1 MISFFEWLKLNEMA
15 LGHTFNPE
23 KSGYFSG
30 NDQKI
35 VGQMFPKIKSK
46 LKSFLKKLDFVT
58 IHMYFGIPPVMAF
71 GDSGEQFV
79 KKLRQYFFDGET
91 FYGNNLGI
99 KIPKSDIVF
108 VKQGTFADSLSPW
121 MILHTFAHAAID
133 SVIDGTF
140 INVDFGNFQRPALEK
155 AVWSAIAVNRKLK
168 NLGVGESLL
177 YIFFPMGSLRKSIKM
192 NKGEKVQKG
201 FELNDNELFRE
212 MFVYYLTK
220 GGKIPIPSD
229 YKEKLAGYGKSESEV
244 SEILASIQ
252 ELSDAF
258 KNILEA
264 CRGDVLT
271 DSRSY

>member
-220 GGKIPIPSD
+220 GGNIPIPSD
-229 YKEKLAGYGKSESEV
+229 YKEKLSPYKSESEV

>member
-1 MISFFEWLKLNEMA
+1 
-15 LGHTFNPE
+15 
-23 KSGYFSG
+23 
-30 NDQKI
+30 
-35 VGQMFPKIKSK
+35 
-46 LKSFLKKLDFVT
+46 
-58 IHMYFGIPPVMAF
+58 
-71 GDSGEQFV
+71 
-79 KKLRQYFFDGET
+79 
-91 FYGNNLGI
+91 
-99 KIPKSDIVF
+99 
-108 VKQGTFADSLSPW
+108 
-121 MILHTFAHAAID
+121 
-133 SVIDGTF
+133 
-140 INVDFGNFQRPALEK
+140 
-155 AVWSAIAVNRKLK
+155 
-168 NLGVGESLL
+168 
-177 YIFFPMGSLRKSIKM
+177 MGSLRKDIKQR
-192 NKGEKVQKG
+192 KGEKVQRD

>member
-46 LKSFLKKLDFVT
+46 LKSFLQKLDFVT
-58 IHMYFGIPPVMAF
+58 IHMYFGNPPVMAF
-71 GDSGEQFV
+71 GDSGEQLV

-91 FYGNNLGI
+91 FYGNNLGV

-108 VKQGTFADSLSPW
+108 VKQGTFADALSPW
-121 MILHTFAHAAID
+121 MILHTFAHA
-133 SVIDGTF
+133 VIDPVVEGTF
-140 INVDFGNFQRPALEK
+140 INVEFGNFQRPELEK
-155 AVWSAIAVNRKLK
+155 AVWEAFAADRKL
-168 NLGVGESLL
+168 NLRESML
-177 YIFFPMGSLRKSIKM
+177 YIFFPMGSLRKLIKM
-192 NKGEKVQKG
+192 SKGEKVQKG

-229 YKEKLAGYGKSESEV
+229 YKEKLAGYGKSESEI
-244 SEILASIQ
+244 SEILVNI
-252 ELSDAF
+252 EKLSDAF

>member
-1 MISFFEWLKLNEMA
+1 
-15 LGHTFNPE
+15 
-23 KSGYFSG
+23 
-30 NDQKI
+30 
-35 VGQMFPKIKSK
+35 
-46 LKSFLKKLDFVT
+46 
-58 IHMYFGIPPVMAF
+58 
-71 GDSGEQFV
+71 
-79 KKLRQYFFDGET
+79 
-91 FYGNNLGI
+91 
-99 KIPKSDIVF
+99 
-108 VKQGTFADSLSPW
+108 